1 MRVAE
6 YGKCEQSCAGFGAAH
21 REQDFRLWSFFPNHC
36 PSPGSSRSG
45 LGSFYWVVH
54 RISPQ
59 VRDWSG
65 FTPLGVLECWVV
77 DLPIGVLI
85 LVIGL
90 LVKKGSPRLRKICIG
105 TSCVVLA
112 LPVIASILLQSWHCP

>member
-1 MRVAE
+1 MENVSSPAPASAPPIAN
-6 YGKCEQSCAGFGAAH
+6 KTSGFGAFFQIIALLLAVPAVAWGV
-21 REQDFRLWSFFPNHC
+21 FIGWSTAFPPKC
-36 PSPGSSRSG
+36 G
-45 LGSFYWVVH
+45 
-54 RISPQ
+54 
-59 VRDWSG
+59 DWSG